1 MNGCRIA
8 KTEGFAALYVGI
20 GPSLLGMIPSGAVY
34 YWYGFFCR
42 TFQELHVIR

>member
-1 MNGCRIA
+1 MIRWILGCRIA

-34 YWYGFFCR
+34 YWYGLLS
-42 TFQELHVIR
+42 EDIV